1 MALGNINVSNT
12 TKIEEEINNIVSD
25 KWNNSVTYN
34 VGEYCIYKDTLW
46 KCLLQNNGQTPE
58 EGTYW
63 TKVNIGSEIKSVNTK
78 IGNTDISSIGDGT
91 TTGAVNTINSNLEV
105 VTDTTTVNLLKPY
118 NRTSYNGITYTLNN
132 DGSIHA
138 SGTLSNSGQTRCL
151 LPPMTFSS
159 TCKFGYSIKYNESSV
174 QGDWC
179 GWCDGLSTNFWNGRV
194 FSVGQS
200 TGNWFMYTS
209 GSAGDVIDLDIY
221 LWLEPGTKLHS
232 FVPYTGNTGKLNSD
246 VGTLMSIL
254 DSLTYPNAGAHNS
267 IYRGKNLGTSYTAE
281 QKAQIQAGTFNDL
294 YIGDY
299 WVINGVTWRIAHF
312 DYWLN
317 TGDTECT
324 THHAVIVPD
333 TCLCNAKM
341 NDTNTT
347 VGAYVGSK
355 MNLENMTT
363 AITIIRN
370 AFGSG
375 NFLLHRTYLANATTS
390 ESDPTYESLGS
401 WYDSTVE
408 LMNECM
414 VYGSNILHN
423 VEVNG
428 KVPTN
433 YTIDK
438 SQLALFR
445 IDPSKICNRTNWW
458 LRDVVSASDFARVN
472 SYGNATNYEAS
483 SSHGVRPAFGIC

>member
-12 TKIEEEINNIVSD
+12 TKIEEEIHNIVSD
-25 KWNNSVTYN
+25 KWDSSTTYN

-46 KCLLQNNGQTPE
+46 KCLVDNGNQIPE

-63 TKVNIGSEIKSVNTK
+63 TMIRIGDEIKSIYTT
-78 IGNTDISSIGDGT
+78 IGETDISSIGDGT
-91 TTGAVNTINSNLEV
+91 VTNAINTMNSNLGTNSSSNIFQLKNPDYLGISAYKNYGGTEYSITEDV
-105 VTDTTTVNLLKPY
+105 FSGINYGGYAWNFDTIV
-118 NRTSYNGITYTLNN
+118 GETYT
-132 DGSIHA
+132 I
-138 SGTLSNSGQTRCL
+138 TLSNPANKKIFAGSNEPTSEGTKSLTFTASNTVTKLGVLYAYNGGTTPNTKIQINVGSKSLDYQTYN
-151 LPPMTFSS
+151 
-159 TCKFGYSIKYNESSV
+159 GYSNM
-174 QGDWC
+174 QLTD
-179 GWCDGLSTNFWNGRV
+179 
-194 FSVGQS
+194 
-200 TGNWFMYTS
+200 M
-209 GSAGDVIDLDIY
+209 
-221 LWLEPGTKLHS
+221 
-232 FVPYTGNTGKLNSD
+232 LNA
-246 VGTLMSIL
+246 
-254 DSLTYPNAGAHNS
+254 LTYPNAGAHNS

-299 WVINGVTWRIAHF
+299 WVISGITWRIAHF

-347 VGAYVGSK
+347 VGAYAGSK